1 VVGAHARLPLLLALQ
16 AVALALVHGRSNVV
30 MLAVVLLGAANGLST
45 LERGIVIAEAFGT
58 ERYATVSGRIATFA
72 NASRAA
78 APVAVGLV
86 KTAASSYAF
95 AFLGLAAMS
104 ALAAVIAWVVPW
116 AKVTDRR
123 SDSLRPSADDDVF
136 DGA

>member
-1 VVGAHARLPLLLALQ
+1 
-16 AVALALVHGRSNVV
+16 
-30 MLAVVLLGAANGLST
+30 
-45 LERGIVIAEAFGT
+45 
-58 ERYATVSGRIATFA
+58 
-72 NASRAA
+72 
-78 APVAVGLV
+78 VAVGLV